1 MFEVKKYKIGDIDIV
16 EELQNRNKSNTR
28 TNINNQ

>member
-1 MFEVKKYKIGDIDIV
+1 MFEVKKYKIGDIDIA